1 MKFVELT
8 VKAKGFEFSVSGN
21 YQHGDPGVRYDK
33 DGSGTPPEGPEI
45 EYTSVQYKGIEVME
59 LLDAVNDEFINDHFY
74 DKVTEAMESN
84 DDGDRG
90 YDSMIDD
97 RLERGEK

>member
-1 MKFVELT
+1 MKFNIS
-8 VKAKGFEFSVSGN
+8 VKYLDFDFEVSGT
-21 YQHGDPGVRYDK
+21 YSPGDPGVRYDK
-33 DGSGTPPEGPEI
+33 DGSGCPPTGPEI

-59 LLDAVNDEFINDHFY
+59 LLDTLNDEFINDHFD

-90 YDSMIDD
+90 YDSMIDEK
-97 RLERGEK
+97 LERGEK